1 MQSQVERLDLIRQK
15 LDEKK
20 AISTREIMKLCHVSF
35 DTARRDVIKLTS
47 TGQAIRIH
55 GGLMKIKQGTVPDY
69 NSRVHVLSPIKNK
82 IAKMTAKYLTADKLI
97 YLNASTTISQLCC
110 YLNGLNA
117 TVMTN
122 SIDNADALMMDNLPN
137 VILLGGYLNK
147 ENHYTSS
154 LNSLK
159 EIDQYEFDIA
169 VIGTSSVNK
178 NGVFVVNHSDA
189 QIEREVVNRTKTVIL
204 LAEEYKF
211 KEDRSSPYK
220 VMDCKQADILITDN
234 KLDPQYRKY
243 FKKNIKIREVLEEEK
258 EKSK

>member
-1 MQSQVERLDLIRQK
+1 
-15 LDEKK
+15 
-20 AISTREIMKLCHVSF
+20 
-35 DTARRDVIKLTS
+35 
-47 TGQAIRIH
+47 
-55 GGLMKIKQGTVPDY
+55 
-69 NSRVHVLSPIKNK
+69 
-82 IAKMTAKYLTADKLI
+82 
-97 YLNASTTISQLCC
+97 
-110 YLNGLNA
+110 
-117 TVMTN
+117 
-122 SIDNADALMMDNLPN
+122 MDNLPN

-220 VMDCKQADILITDN
+220 FMDCKQADILITDN

-243 FKKNIKIREVLEEEK
+243 FKKNIKIREVLEEENI
-258 EKSK
+258 KSK

>member
-1 MQSQVERLDLIRQK
+1 MQSQIERLDLIRQK
-15 LDEKK
+15 LDERKT
-20 AISTREIMKLCHVSF
+20 ISTREIMKLCHVSF

-55 GGLMKIKQGTVPDY
+55 GGLMKIKQGTVLDY
-69 NSRVHVLSPIKNK
+69 NSRAHVLSPIKNK
-82 IAKMTAKYLTADKLI
+82 IAKMTAKYLTANQLI
-97 YLNASTTISQLCC
+97 YLNASTTISQLCR
-110 YLNGLNA
+110 YLTGLNA
-117 TVMTN
+117 TIMTN
-122 SIDNADALMMDNLPN
+122 SIDNAGALMMDNLPN

-159 EIDQYEFDIA
+159 EIDQYEFDVA

-234 KLDPQYRKY
+234 KLAPQYRKY
-243 FKKNIKIREVLEEEK
+243 FKKNIKIREVLAEE
-258 EKSK
+258 SKN

>member
-1 MQSQVERLDLIRQK
+1 
-15 LDEKK
+15 
-20 AISTREIMKLCHVSF
+20 
-35 DTARRDVIKLTS
+35 
-47 TGQAIRIH
+47 
-55 GGLMKIKQGTVPDY
+55 
-69 NSRVHVLSPIKNK
+69 
-82 IAKMTAKYLTADKLI
+82 
-97 YLNASTTISQLCC
+97 
-110 YLNGLNA
+110 
-117 TVMTN
+117 MTN
-122 SIDNADALMMDNLPN
+122 SIDNAGALMMDNLPN

-159 EIDQYEFDIA
+159 EIDQYGFDVA

-178 NGVFVVNHSDA
+178 KGVFVVNHSDA

-234 KLDPQYRKY
+234 KLAPQYRKY
-243 FKKNIKIREVLEEEK
+243 FKKNIKIREVLAEE
-258 EKSK
+258 SKN

>member
-1 MQSQVERLDLIRQK
+1 
-15 LDEKK
+15 
-20 AISTREIMKLCHVSF
+20 
-35 DTARRDVIKLTS
+35 
-47 TGQAIRIH
+47 
-55 GGLMKIKQGTVPDY
+55 
-69 NSRVHVLSPIKNK
+69 
-82 IAKMTAKYLTADKLI
+82 MTAKYLTADKLI
-97 YLNASTTISQLCC
+97 YLNASTTISQLCR

-159 EIDQYEFDIA
+159 EIDKYEFDIA

-189 QIEREVVNRTKTVIL
+189 QIEREVVNRAKTVIL

-220 VMDCKQADILITDN
+220 FMDCKQADILITDN

-243 FKKNIKIREVLEEEK
+243 FKKNIKIREVLEEENI
-258 EKSK
+258 KSK

>member
-1 MQSQVERLDLIRQK
+1 MQSQVERLDLIRRT
-15 LDEKK
+15 LDERKT
-20 AISTREIMKLCHVSF
+20 ISTREIMQLCQVSF
-35 DTARRDVIKLTS
+35 DTARRDVIKLTN

-69 NSRVHVLSPIKNK
+69 NSRAHVLSPIKNK
-82 IAKMTAKYLTADKLI
+82 MAKMTAKYLTADKLI
-97 YLNASTTISQLCC
+97 YLNASTTISQLCH
-110 YLNGLNA
+110 YLTGLNA
-117 TVMTN
+117 TIMTN
-122 SIDNADALMMDNLPN
+122 SIDNAGALMMDNLPN
-137 VILLGGYLNK
+137 V
-147 ENHYTSS
+147 T

-159 EIDQYEFDIA
+159 EIDQYEFDVA

-234 KLDPQYRKY
+234 RLAPQYRKY
-243 FKKNIKIREVLEEEK
+243 FKKNIKIREVLAEE
-258 EKSK
+258 SQN

>member
-1 MQSQVERLDLIRQK
+1 MQSQVERLDLIRRT
-15 LDEKK
+15 LDERKT
-20 AISTREIMKLCHVSF
+20 ISTREIMQLCQVSF
-35 DTARRDVIKLTS
+35 DTARRDVIKLTN

-69 NSRVHVLSPIKNK
+69 NSRAHVLSPIKNK
-82 IAKMTAKYLTADKLI
+82 MAKMTAKYLTADKLI
-97 YLNASTTISQLCC
+97 YLNASTTISQLCH
-110 YLNGLNA
+110 YLTGLNA
-117 TVMTN
+117 TIMTN
-122 SIDNADALMMDNLPN
+122 SIDNAGALMMDNLPN

-159 EIDQYEFDIA
+159 EIDQYEFDVA

-178 NGVFVVNHSDA
+178 NGVF
-189 QIEREVVNRTKTVIL
+189 VVNRTKTVIL

-234 KLDPQYRKY
+234 RLAPQYRKY
-243 FKKNIKIREVLEEEK
+243 FKKNIKIREVLAEE
-258 EKSK
+258 SQN